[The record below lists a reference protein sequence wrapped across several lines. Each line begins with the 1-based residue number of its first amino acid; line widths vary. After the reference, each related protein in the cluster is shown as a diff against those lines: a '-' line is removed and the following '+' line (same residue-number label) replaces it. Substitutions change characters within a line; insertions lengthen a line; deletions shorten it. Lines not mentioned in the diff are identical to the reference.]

1 MAKLLTLT
9 NKMKKIEY
17 FLLAVII
24 LGAFLVRLYKFERP
38 VADWHSWRQ
47 VDTSSVS
54 RNFIKYGF
62 DVLHPKFDDLSK
74 GVSLIDNPKGYRFV
88 EFPIY
93 NLAQAGLFKFIGHF
107 TIEEWGRL
115 ITIFS
120 QLISIV
126 FLYLIV
132 KKYLGVRAGVIA
144 SAFFAFIPYN
154 IYFGRTLLP
163 DSSMVTALLGG
174 TYFFDLWMENYENK
188 KKNLVFFSLSLI
200 FMMAAF
206 LLKPYAI
213 FFSLPI
219 IYLAINKFGIRFL
232 KKWKLWLFL
241 ILSLLPFV
249 LWRLWM
255 QQFPEGIPQSSWLYN
270 GSNIRFKGAFF
281 QWLFADRISQLIL
294 GFFGLP
300 FFILGILTRA
310 KKEKLFF
317 YLFIISSLLFM
328 FVIATGNV
336 QHDYYQ
342 ILIIPTIAIFFAKGL
357 NFVIERSGDIFNRY
371 VSAIVILVCLLA
383 MFAFSWYKVR
393 NYYDLQHVA
402 VLNAGA
408 AADRFLPKNA
418 KVVAPYGGDT
428 TLLYYVNRMGWP
440 VFDRP
445 LTEFIKDG
453 AGYMVFA
460 NPQGPELNFTKY
472 FPVVDKGKDFIIF
485 DLTHPLPAGEQ
496 LLKSNQ

>member
-1 MAKLLTLT
+1 
-9 NKMKKIEY
+9 MKKIEI
-17 FLLAVII
+17 FLIALII

-47 VDTSSVS
+47 ADTSSVS
-54 RNFIKYGF
+54 RNFVKYGF
-62 DVLHPKFDDLSK
+62 DILHPKFDDLSK

-93 NLAQAGLFKFIGHF
+93 NLAQAGLFNSFDRF
-107 TIEEWGRL
+107 TIEEWGR
-115 ITIFS
+115 IVTIIS

-132 KKYLGVRAGVIA
+132 KSYLGARAGIIA
-144 SAFFAFIPYN
+144 SLFFAFIPYN
-154 IYFGRTLLP
+154 VFFGRTLLP

-174 TYFFDLWMENYENK
+174 TYFFGQWMK
-188 KKNLVFFSLSLI
+188 KYGEKGSLVLFFLSLVFTMTAL
-200 FMMAAF
+200 
-206 LLKPYAI
+206 LLKPYTL

-219 IYLAINKFGIRFL
+219 IYLAFNKFGIGFL

-241 ILSLLPFV
+241 VLSLLPFV
-249 LWRLWM
+249 LWRFWM
-255 QQFPEGIPQSSWLYN
+255 QQFPEGIPQSNWLYN

-281 QWLFADRISQLIL
+281 QWIFADRISQLIL
-294 GFFGLP
+294 GYFGLP
-300 FFILGILTRA
+300 FFILGILAKA

-317 YLFIISSLLFM
+317 YLFIVSSLLFM

-342 ILIIPTIAIFFAKGL
+342 ILIIPTIAIFFAKGMD
-357 NFVIERSGDIFNRY
+357 FVIERSKDIFNRY
-371 VSAIVILVCLLA
+371 VSAIVILTCVLL
-383 MFAFSWYKVR
+383 MLAFTWYKIR
-393 NYYDLQHVA
+393 DFYNLQHVA
-402 VLNAGA
+402 VLNAGTT
-408 AADRFLPKNA
+408 ADRLLPKDA

-445 LTEFIKDG
+445 LTEFIKNG
-453 AGYMVFA
+453 AGFMVFA
-460 NPQGPELNFTKY
+460 NPGDPELNFTKY
-472 FPVVDKGKDFIIF
+472 FRVVARGTDFIIF
-485 DLTHPLPAGEQ
+485 DLTKPTPEGQ
-496 LLKSNQ
+496 LLLNAKE